1 MARVHS
7 SRRDDD
13 DESKPSK
20 RGRRQS
26 DDDDDDDDVEKR
38 SVRGSAQAQEGSGLA
53 ITSMVLGLVAIAI
66 YVIGGCCIGSLT
78 AGISSFVA
86 CPLAG
91 ILAVISIILGFMGNT
106 PGNGGFA
113 WTGIICSFVVLGFLL
128 LSLILFLIFGLAM
141 IGVAGAGAQG
151 G

>member
-1 MARVHS
+1 MTRIN
-7 SRRDDD
+7 SR
-13 DESKPSK
+13 
-20 RGRRQS
+20 S
-26 DDDDDDDDVEKR
+26 DDDDDEPKPPKKRGRNNNDDDDEIDR
-38 SVRGSAQAQEGSGLA
+38 SSVRRPVRAQGGSGLA
-53 ITSMVLGLVAIAI
+53 ITSMVLGLAALAIF
-66 YVIGGCCIGSLT
+66 VIGGCCLGSIT
-78 AGISSFVA
+78 AGITSFVA

-91 ILAVISIILGFMGNT
+91 IFAAVSIVLGFMGNT

-151 G
+151 R